1 MAQFLVKVADE
12 QGHLR
17 QQVEHG
23 YSEAEVHDRFTQQ
36 GYLVYWVKPRT
47 LLSTGGGQ
55 FGRRGRL
62 RQSTFLIFNQ
72 QFLTLIKAGLPIL
85 TALDLLIKRQRDKA
99 LLQLLENVRERVR
112 GGELLSDAFA
122 AQQVFPKMYTTTLL
136 AGEKSGNMEE
146 VLGRYISYQRMVQ
159 TFRKKLLVSLVYPAL
174 LVSVVTLMLIFLITY
189 VVPKFADLF
198 NNLGAQLPA
207 ITVFMLSLGL
217 NAQKYAWVV
226 LLVGAAAIFLLWRWK
241 HSDQGAQRIDRFLL
255 SLPLIGEIRLKYQVA
270 NFSRILGTLL
280 QGGLP
285 LVPAMET
292 AGESMSSRQ
301 MLNGVTAAAER
312 VKEGQSLAHSLEAQ
326 KLFPD
331 LAVEML
337 EVGES
342 TGALPAMLASVA
354 EFYEEDVQTALS
366 AAMALI
372 EPMILIIMA
381 VFVGGILISLYM
393 PIFTLGTGD
402 RSRRTGTRARYRAA
416 LSLRIRRSER
426 FPVAPRSVRED
437 PCAPDVPL

>member
-12 QGHLR
+12 QGNLR

-23 YSEAEVHDRFTQQ
+23 YSEAEVHDRFVAQ

-47 LLSTGGGQ
+47 LLTRGGSG
-55 FGRRGRL
+55 GRGKL

-85 TALDLLIKRQRDKA
+85 TSLDLLIKRQRDKS
-99 LLQLLENVRERVR
+99 LLQLLENVRERVK

-122 AQQVFPKMYTTTLL
+122 AQHVFPKMYTTTLM
-136 AGEKSGNMEE
+136 AGEKSGSMEE
-146 VLGRYISYQRMVQ
+146 VLGRYITYQRMVQ

-174 LVSVVTLMLIFLITY
+174 LVSVVTVMLIFLITY
-189 VVPKFADLF
+189 VVPKFAELF

-207 ITVFMLSLGL
+207 ITVFMLSVGL

-226 LLVGAAAIFLLWRWK
+226 LLVGAAGFVLLWRWK
-241 HSDQGAQRIDRFLL
+241 QSDRGAERIDRFLL

-292 AGESMSSRQ
+292 AGASMSSRQ
-301 MLNGVTAAAER
+301 MLMGVNAA
-312 VKEGQSLAHSLEAQ
+312 
-326 KLFPD
+326 
-331 LAVEML
+331 
-337 EVGES
+337 
-342 TGALPAMLASVA
+342 
-354 EFYEEDVQTALS
+354 
-366 AAMALI
+366 
-372 EPMILIIMA
+372 
-381 VFVGGILISLYM
+381 
-393 PIFTLGTGD
+393 
-402 RSRRTGTRARYRAA
+402 
-416 LSLRIRRSER
+416 SER
-426 FPVAPRSVRED
+426 GTK
-437 PCAPDVPL
+437 